1 MSTYHCKLII
11 EGPQKLQIAAVR
23 LIVRKRVDN
32 GSFVIDFDRI
42 VPEPEGLSDKDALA
56 WRLEHWGV
64 SHLGRVVSFAEYNE
78 KYNIKFEV
86 EDAPPTP
93 AMLALVRILSDQRFT
108 FFFERERDRKG
119 DYGMFR
125 ADKGRV
131 TKTKGNV

>member
-1 MSTYHCKLII
+1 MATYHCKLII
-11 EGPQKLQIAAVR
+11 EGPKKLMVAAVR
-23 LIVRKRVDN
+23 LVIRKRVDD
-32 GSFVIDFDRI
+32 GSFVLDFDRI
-42 VPEPEGLSDKDALA
+42 VKEPPDLSDEDALA

-64 SHLGRVVSFAEYNE
+64 SHLGRVVSVADYNE

-86 EDAPPTP
+86 EDSPPTP
-93 AMLALVRILSDQRFT
+93 AMLALVRILSEQRFT

-131 TKTKGNV
+131 TKTRGNV